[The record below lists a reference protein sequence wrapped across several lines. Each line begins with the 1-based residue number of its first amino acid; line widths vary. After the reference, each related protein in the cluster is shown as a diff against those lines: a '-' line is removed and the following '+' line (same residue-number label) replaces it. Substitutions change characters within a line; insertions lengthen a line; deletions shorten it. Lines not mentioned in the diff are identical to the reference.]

1 MGRRVSVRRK
11 LRSRLLS
18 AYISPGLRGKQRDWH
33 ETKRKLAGRPHA
45 VSAFLQL
52 DDPYSYLLSAYL
64 PALVEC
70 YDIELKVY
78 LSEALGGAY
87 RPAPDLLAE
96 YAILDCA
103 RVAVELGLPFLDK
116 RTAPLGEQKS
126 RLLASLSKAAG
137 QDDFLGVMRHALE
150 VYWRGDVEA
159 AGRLEFADSGSP
171 DNCIARSQKELER
184 LGHYDSAMLH
194 YGGEWYWGV
203 DRLHY
208 LTQRLDELGAA
219 HGIARNAQLASI
231 RQAMQID
238 LPFKAPAAAKGLPAL
253 ELFYS
258 FRSPYSQLCLGRVY
272 EVANAFGLELVLRP
286 VLPMM
291 MRGITVPDA
300 KIRYI
305 IRDAMRE
312 AETHGVPFG
321 DCIDP
326 LGEGVE
332 RCHAVFAYA
341 ESERRGREFLQ
352 NAAELIWG
360 QAIDV
365 TTDKGL
371 RKITGRTGL
380 FWPEAQQAL
389 SSDDWREAA
398 EENRQLMFSLG
409 CWGVPTMCVGDFAVW
424 GQDRIWLLVR
434 HLEELCDTGEG
445 ILV

>member
-1 MGRRVSVRRK
+1 MSVKRK

-18 AYISPGLRGKQRDWH
+18 AYISPDLRSKQRGWH
-33 ETKRKLAGRPHA
+33 ETKRKLAGRPHV

-52 DDPYSYLLSAYL
+52 DDPYSYLLSVYL
-64 PALVEC
+64 PALAER
-70 YDIELKVY
+70 YDIELKVH

-87 RPAPDLLAE
+87 RPAPELLAE
-96 YAILDCA
+96 YAVLDCA
-103 RVAVELGLPFLDK
+103 RVAAELGLPFLDK
-116 RTAPLGEQKS
+116 GPESLAEHKCRM
-126 RLLASLSKAAG
+126 LASLAAVAG
-137 QDDFLGVMRHALE
+137 DNDFLGAMRNALE
-150 VYWRGDVEA
+150 IYWRGDAEA
-159 AGRLEFADSGSP
+159 AAQFDALESVSSD
-171 DNCIARSQKELER
+171 DCIARSQKELEK

-194 YGGEWYWGV
+194 YAGEWYWGV

-208 LTQRLDELGAA
+208 LTERLDELGAA
-219 HGIARNAQLASI
+219 RGAGKTAQLASI

-238 LPFKAPAAAKGLPAL
+238 LPFKVPAVAKDLPPL

-258 FRSPYSQLCLGRVY
+258 FRSPYSQLCLQRVY
-272 EVANAFGLELVLRP
+272 EVADAFGLELVLRP

-291 MRGITVPDA
+291 MRGMTVPDA

-321 DCIDP
+321 DCMDP
-326 LGEGVE
+326 VGEGVE

-360 QAIDV
+360 QAVDA

-380 FWPEAQQAL
+380 FWPEVKQAL
-389 SSDDWREAA
+389 ENDDWRDTA

-424 GQDRIWLLVR
+424 GQDRIWLLAR

-445 ILV
+445 ILA